1 MSLEQEVAGLD
12 FIDKLNHVISN
23 GILDYW
29 DDRGKPPNLHKKNFL
44 QVMDRVFSAIGLRWE
59 KRKSFEGPY
68 GLTGEDDCFFF
79 DCEASFG
86 GVHGV
91 IEKRYFVKG
100 YFFDKGNLKG
110 VTIQSFREV

>member
-12 FIDKLNHVISN
+12 FIDKLNHVIGN

-29 DDRGKPPNLHKKNFL
+29 VDRGDPPNLDRKNFL
-44 QVMDRVFSAIGLRWE
+44 QVMDRVFSALDLRWD
-59 KRKSFEGPY
+59 KRKSLDGPY
-68 GLTGEDDCFFF
+68 GLTGEDDCFYF